1 MADLRPKGEAMAA
14 TVGDGTARIDR
25 TSFADGFMK
34 LAKLK
39 EHGFLSEQEFNELKA
54 ALISQAKRPSSVSG
68 EMQMVRTWHVSDDP
82 VAIPMPIRAV
92 PFKTTKKGVIL
103 VMAVI
108 VGFAAYGYSSQHYE
122 KRQKQDREFAAD
134 AKRQVELM
142 TEAHLVA
149 EASPQQMIDMHNAD
163 EAAMRAKAQRAT
175 VAAADAQ
182 KETENGKNRAEA
194 ACKDAVQASLNN
206 PGSAEFL
213 DTGVEMM
220 EGKYKV
226 TLVLR
231 PKSVFGALIR
241 DTSRCVVLPDSFQ
254 VASVTQA

>member
-1 MADLRPKGEAMAA
+1 MAG
-14 TVGDGTARIDR
+14 TVGDRTARIDR

-34 LAKLK
+34 LARLK
-39 EHGFLSEQEFNELKA
+39 EHGFLSAQEFNELKV

-68 EMQMVRTWHVSDDP
+68 EMQVVRTWPVSDDP

-103 VMAVI
+103 VMAV
-108 VGFAAYGYSSQHYE
+108 VAGFAAYGYLSQHYE
-122 KRQKQDREFAAD
+122 KRQKQEREFAAD
-134 AKRQVELM
+134 AKRQIELM

-163 EAAMRAKAQRAT
+163 EAAMRAKVQRAT
-175 VAAADAQ
+175 VAAAAVTMAADAQ

-220 EGKYKV
+220 EGKCKV

-254 VASVTQA
+254 VASVTQT

>member
-1 MADLRPKGEAMAA
+1 
-14 TVGDGTARIDR
+14 
-25 TSFADGFMK
+25 MK
-34 LAKLK
+34 LARLK
-39 EHGFLSEQEFNELKA
+39 EHGFLSEQEFNDLKT

-68 EMQMVRTWHVSDDP
+68 EMQVVRTWPVSDDP
-82 VAIPMPIRAV
+82 VAIPMPIPTV

-103 VMAVI
+103 VFAV
-108 VGFAAYGYSSQHYE
+108 VAGLAAYGYLAQHYE

-142 TEAHLVA
+142 TEARLVG

-163 EAAMRAKAQRAT
+163 EAAMRAKIQRTT
-175 VAAADAQ
+175 VAAAAVTLAADARR
-182 KETENGKNRAEA
+182 ETENGKDKAKA

-254 VASVTQA
+254 VASVTQT

>member
-1 MADLRPKGEAMAA
+1 MAG
-14 TVGDGTARIDR
+14 TVGDRTARIDR

-34 LAKLK
+34 LARLK
-39 EHGFLSEQEFNELKA
+39 EHGFLSAQEFNELKA

-68 EMQMVRTWHVSDDP
+68 EMQVVRTWPVSDDP

-103 VMAVI
+103 VMAV
-108 VGFAAYGYSSQHYE
+108 VAGFAAYGYLSQHYE
-122 KRQKQDREFAAD
+122 QRQKQEREFAAD

-142 TEAHLVA
+142 TEAHLVG

-163 EAAMRAKAQRAT
+163 EAAMRAKVQRTT
-175 VAAADAQ
+175 VAAAVTVAADAQ

>member
-1 MADLRPKGEAMAA
+1 MAA
-14 TVGDGTARIDR
+14 TVGDGRARIDR

-34 LAKLK
+34 LARLK
-39 EHGFLSEQEFNELKA
+39 EHGFLSAQEFNELKA

-68 EMQMVRTWHVSDDP
+68 EMQIVRMWPVSDDP
-82 VAIPMPIRAV
+82 VAIPMPIPAV

-163 EAAMRAKAQRAT
+163 EAAMRAKVQRAT
-175 VAAADAQ
+175 VAAAAVTVAAAAK
-182 KETENGKNRAEA
+182 KETENGKDRAEA